1 MHYHNGASIYLR
13 VPLIRSYRKVQIKT
27 GQLNL
32 LAIYIGSTADTEQCV
47 CGKVRETVKHFLFA
61 WGRSLSTEL
70 ATYSIFR
77 EAVQSGNQDTFV
89 ANIVYFVT
97 KNGLEGIDIDWECK
111 LSCT

>member
-1 MHYHNGASIYLR
+1 
-13 VPLIRSYRKVQIKT
+13 
-27 GQLNL
+27 
-32 LAIYIGSTADTEQCV
+32 
-47 CGKVRETVKHFLFA
+47 VRETVKHFLFA